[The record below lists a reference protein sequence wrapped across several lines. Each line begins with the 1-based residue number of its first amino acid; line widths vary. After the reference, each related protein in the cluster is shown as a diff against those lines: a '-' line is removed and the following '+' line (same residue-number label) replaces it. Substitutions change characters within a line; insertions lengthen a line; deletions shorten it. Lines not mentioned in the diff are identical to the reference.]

1 MANTDA
7 PFGFVPYGKLLSADW
22 YPVVASYATAIFV
35 GDWVEI
41 TNTGLVCKIFDGET
55 RMGVEIDATG
65 AAGDE
70 LGAVLAILDHN
81 GDPVKY
87 LPASSAGDG
96 VVAGYVLVADH
107 PLQEYLVQEDGET
120 TPIAAASVGLNVAMI
135 STHSGSTV
143 TGRSKQEIDSDSVNT
158 NNTLALR
165 ILRSYK
171 DDTVGSAYC
180 RWIVQPNPNAHF
192 KSSATAI

>member
-7 PFGFVPYGKLLSADW
+7 PFGFVPYGKLLGADW
-22 YPVVASYATAIFV
+22 YPVASNYGTAIFV

-41 TNTGLVCKIFDGET
+41 TNTGLVCKIFDGDT

-70 LGAVLAILDHN
+70 LGAVLAILDSN
-81 GDPVKY
+81 GDPIKY
-87 LPASSAGDG
+87 LPASTTGDG
-96 VVAGYVLVADH
+96 TVAGYVLVADH
-107 PLQEYLVQEDGET
+107 PLQEYLVQEDGDT
-120 TPIAAASVGLNVAMI
+120 TPIPASAVGLNVAMI
-135 STHSGSTV
+135 STHSGSTT
-143 TGRSKQEIDSDSVNT
+143 TGRSKQEIDSDSANT
-158 NNTLALR
+158 TNTLALR

-171 DDTVGSAYC
+171 GDTVGSAYC
-180 RWIVQPNPNAHF
+180 RWIVIPNPNAHF

>member
-158 NNTLALR
+158 TNTLALR